1 MSDSAGD
8 DDPNFRQDEY
18 FRAESSAIAGATKQ
32 SCQACGQERSKV
44 KYQSFESRLKDI
56 GSNMNRPEG
65 SSARFRESTIQRP
78 SFKITTMTRYKKL
91 AGTQLVCEGKLEI
104 DDVKEMLP

>member
-44 KYQSFESRLKDI
+44 KYQSFKSRLKDI